1 MARGGKMMKT
11 KGIIVCLTA
20 MMFLLTGMYLM
31 VPTAAGV
38 TRINTS
44 IAGDLVNIDPAH
56 LSIGPDRMIAHQVL
70 EGLVEFDCGTSPCKP
85 LPRLAESHKI
95 SADAKMITF
104 KLRKGVK
111 FHGGYGEFTSE
122 DVAFNLRRHMDP
134 KTASRGKAQVA
145 DIEKMIETPDK
156 YTVVIHL
163 KIPSAFSLLRNLA
176 WQNIGKMVSKKA
188 VKGYPQEI

>member
-1 MARGGKMMKT
+1 LEFPFRILIKQLRHTLMARGGKMMKT

-95 SADAKMITF
+95 SANAKMIRWLWGIYIRGRSF
-104 KLRKGVK
+104 QPPEA
-111 FHGGYGEFTSE
+111 YGSQDGLE
-122 DVAFNLRRHMDP
+122 
-134 KTASRGKAQVA
+134 G
-145 DIEKMIETPDK
+145 
-156 YTVVIHL
+156 
-163 KIPSAFSLLRNLA
+163 
-176 WQNIGKMVSKKA
+176 
-188 VKGYPQEI
+188 